1 MKMIGV
7 VFRGVLTLGVF
18 LVAAMSGAAAVEAAD
33 KVTLRLDWTTTAYHA
48 PFYVAQERG
57 YFAKADIEVDIL
69 EGKGSGNAVQLVG
82 NGTDTFGF
90 LDSTTAAKATT
101 IGVPVK
107 VVMGIMQTSSAAI
120 FFPAESPIQGA
131 KDLKGKSILSCP
143 GHAALLLLPAYL
155 ETAGLKMSDVK
166 ILNVDCGSLYRLAA
180 EKAADAATGTSPAA
194 IGFFDRVGKP
204 VRYLDYADA
213 GINWPAH
220 GIIAHTDTI
229 KSKPDLIKRFV
240 AAVAQGWADTIKN
253 PDEAVQLMAV
263 KKPMVKGNE
272 KNFALQLRS
281 YLKYATSPGTKGKP
295 FGWQSAQEWKAAE
308 QLMIKYLDVKPA
320 PSVDTYFTNE
330 FIAEK

>member
-1 MKMIGV
+1 MNKITKRTRGLTALACLAIASSWAIG
-7 VFRGVLTLGVF
+7 
-18 LVAAMSGAAAVEAAD
+18 AKAAD

-57 YFAKADIEVDIL
+57 YFAKANIEVDIL

-90 LDSTTAAKATT
+90 VDATTAAKAATL
-101 IGVPVK
+101 GVPVK

-120 FFPAESPIQGA
+120 FFPAESPIQSA

-143 GHAALLLLPAYL
+143 GHAALLLLPAFL
-155 ETAGLKMSDVK
+155 ETAGLKMSDIK

-180 EKAADAATGTSPAA
+180 EKTADAATGTSPAA
-194 IGFFDRVGKP
+194 IGFFDRVEKP
-204 VRYLDYADA
+204 VRYIDYADA

-220 GIIAHTDTI
+220 GIITNKDTI
-229 KSKPDLIKRFV
+229 KNKPDVIKRFV

-253 PDEAVQLMAV
+253 PDEAIQLMAN
-263 KKPMVKGNE
+263 KKPIVKGNE

-295 FGWQSAQEWKAAE
+295 FGWQSAEEWKAAE
-308 QLMIKYLDVKPA
+308 QLMVKYLDVKPGA
-320 PSVDTYFTNE
+320 SVDTYFTNE
-330 FIAEK
+330 FVASK